1 MSLYGPLSWF
11 CKLISSFRRLW
22 TAVETRSWRDF
33 GKSLETV
40 VCLLLLSNGGPLSL
54 VCLKVATMKK
64 SASFWCD
71 LFPEWLENDRWR
83 RFQSSL
89 DRITSCLT
97 SGSAESLGG
106 KYLPGATL
114 TSAPVSTLLL
124 TFLPLTLMLACH
136 GSRSSGELTGVV
148 PLNFTLFSGW
158 SVVMT
163 PNMTS
168 LFLFKSSESFL
179 WAAFSWV
186 VSLHET
192 FPAFYAWSLTGQSFL
207 PCIGLLPQRAHFLSV
222 TFPERWNPR
231 RLLTFLGFCFPCFA
245 AIRLTSAP
253 VLSDFD
259 DTE

>member
-114 TSAPVSTLLL
+114 TSAPGC
-124 TFLPLTLMLACH
+124 PLYCWPFCRWPWCWLAMGLGVPESWLGLSH
-136 GSRSSGELTGVV
+136 LISLSFQAGPLWWHPKWHPSS
-148 PLNFTLFSGW
+148 S
-158 SVVMT
+158 S
-163 PNMTS
+163 S
-168 LFLFKSSESFL
+168 L
-179 WAAFSWV
+179 
-186 VSLHET
+186 
-192 FPAFYAWSLTGQSFL
+192 
-207 PCIGLLPQRAHFLSV
+207 QRVF
-222 TFPERWNPR
+222 FERH
-231 RLLTFLGFCFPCFA
+231 LAG
-245 AIRLTSAP
+245 
-253 VLSDFD
+253 
-259 DTE
+259 